1 MGTGNTDR
9 WWLLGAMGAILGVIL
24 LDETA
29 VGVALPTI
37 RQELGLSEISAHWV
51 VNIYLLTLACL
62 AAATGRI
69 GDIVGIR
76 ALLTA
81 GLFVF
86 GVASVVS
93 GFAPNGLTLL
103 IARGIQGVGAAA
115 IFPLSLTLIALSFDG
130 AERGK
135 ALGIYGAIGTCFLAA
150 GPLVGGA
157 LTSGLS
163 WRWIFW
169 INPVVVIC
177 VAFVVWRL
185 WRDPPRHIKER
196 FDLTGMV
203 LLVFGL
209 SLLVFGI
216 MQGPDV
222 GWQQGNVRAALI
234 TGVLALAVFV
244 FVENRRRDPLVAV
257 ALFQNPTFTASN
269 LIVGVAQYG
278 KIATFVFGS
287 MYLQTVE
294 DWGPFW
300 AGLALLPAVIPTTF
314 FAPIAGKLSDER
326 GTRWPALVG
335 LVSIT
340 VGLGLVAV
348 GMMLKTTAVV
358 FVGFVLFGAAV
369 SLMFVPSQ
377 RAVTMSVPPNMQGQA
392 GGIVLSSQLI
402 GGTVGMALS
411 STALAVTS
419 SHAAVFW
426 LAAFASLMVLIYSYF
441 AIDARDSWKQ
451 TA

>member
-1 MGTGNTDR
+1 MKADNHDR

-37 RQELGLSEISAHWV
+37 RLELGLSDIPAHWV

-62 AAATGRI
+62 AGAAGRI
-69 GDIVGIR
+69 GDIIGIR
-76 ALLTA
+76 VLLMA
-81 GLFVF
+81 GLSIF
-86 GVASVVS
+86 GAASIAA
-93 GFAPNGLTLL
+93 GFAPSGVALL
-103 IARGIQGVGAAA
+103 VARAAQGVGAAA
-115 IFPLSLTLIALSFDG
+115 IFPLSLTLIALSFEG

-135 ALGIYGAIGTCFLAA
+135 ALGIYGAIGTCFLAV

-169 INPVVVIC
+169 INP
-177 VAFVVWRL
+177 FVVLCVGWVVWKL
-185 WRDPPRHIKER
+185 WRDPPRQAQMR
-196 FDLTGMV
+196 FDLTGMM
-203 LLVFGL
+203 LLICGL
-209 SLLVFGI
+209 SLSVYGI

-222 GWQQGNVRAALI
+222 GWQKGNVVAAL
-234 TGVLALAVFV
+234 VLGIFALVAFV
-244 FVENRRRDPLVAV
+244 FVERRRDNALLAV
-257 ALFQNPTFTASN
+257 TLFRNSTFTASN
-269 LIVGVAQYG
+269 LIVGTAQYS

-287 MYLQTVE
+287 MYLQTVKG
-294 DWGPFW
+294 WGPFW
-300 AGLALLPAVIPTTF
+300 AGLALLPAVIPTTLT
-314 FAPIAGKLSDER
+314 APVAGKLSDER

-340 VGLGLVAV
+340 VGLSLMAV
-348 GMMLKTTAVV
+348 GMTFQTTGIILI
-358 FVGFVLFGAAV
+358 GFVSFGAAV

-377 RAVTMSVPPNMQGQA
+377 HAVSMSVPPQMQGQA

-402 GGTVGMALS
+402 GGTLGMAVC
-411 STALAVTS
+411 STILAATS

-426 LAAFASLMVLIYSYF
+426 VAAVISLLVLCYSYR
-441 AIDARDSWKQ
+441 AIETHDPGE
-451 TA
+451 

>member
-1 MGTGNTDR
+1 M
-9 WWLLGAMGAILGVIL
+9 
-24 LDETA
+24 
-29 VGVALPTI
+29 
-37 RQELGLSEISAHWV
+37 
-51 VNIYLLTLACL
+51 
-62 AAATGRI
+62 
-69 GDIVGIR
+69 
-76 ALLTA
+76 
-81 GLFVF
+81 
-86 GVASVVS
+86 VS

-169 INPVVVIC
+169 INPVVVTC
-177 VAFVVWRL
+177 VAFVVWRF
-185 WRDPPRHIKER
+185 WRDPPRQIKER

-209 SLLVFGI
+209 SLLVYGI

-222 GWQQGNVRAALI
+222 GWKQSNVLAALVI
-234 TGVLALAVFV
+234 GVLALAIFV
-244 FVENRRRDPLVAV
+244 FAENRRKDPLVAV
-257 ALFQNPTFTASN
+257 SLFRDPTFTASN
-269 LIVGVAQYG
+269 LIVGTAQYA

-294 DWGPFW
+294 GWGPFW
-300 AGLALLPAVIPTTF
+300 SGLALLPAVVPTSF
-314 FAPIAGKLSDER
+314 LSPIAGKLSDER

-340 VGLGLVAV
+340 GGLSLIAV
-348 GMMLKTTAVV
+348 GMTLKSTTVI
-358 FVGFVLFGAAV
+358 FLGFVFFGSAV

-377 RAVTMSVPPNMQGQA
+377 RAVTMSVAPHMQGQA
-392 GGIVLSSQLI
+392 GGIVLSTQLI
-402 GGTVGMALS
+402 GGTVGMALC
-411 STALAVTS
+411 STMLAMTS
-419 SHAAVFW
+419 SFAAVFW
-426 LAAFASLMVLIYSYF
+426 LAAFVSLMVLIYSYF
-441 AIDARDSWKQ
+441 AIDTHEPGKQ
-451 TA
+451 DAHV

>member
-1 MGTGNTDR
+1 MGADNNDR

-37 RQELGLSEISAHWV
+37 RKELGLSEITAHWV
-51 VNIYLLTLACL
+51 VNVYLLTLACL
-62 AAATGRI
+62 ACAAGRL

-76 ALLTA
+76 VLLTT
-81 GLFVF
+81 GLLVF
-86 GVASVVS
+86 GAASTVA
-93 GFAPNGLTLL
+93 GFAPDGLTLL
-103 IARGIQGVGAAA
+103 IARGIQGIGAAA

-169 INPVVVIC
+169 INPIVVIY
-177 VAFVVWRL
+177 VALVVWRV
-185 WRDPPRHIKER
+185 WRDPPRQMKER

-203 LLVFGL
+203 FLTFGL
-209 SLLVFGI
+209 SLLVYGV

-222 GWQQGNVRAALI
+222 GWRQSNVLAALVV
-234 TGVLALAVFV
+234 GVLALVVFV
-244 FVENRRRDPLVAV
+244 FFESRRRDPLVAV
-257 ALFQNPTFTASN
+257 ALFRDPTFTASN
-269 LIVGVAQYG
+269 LIVGVAQYA

-287 MYLQTVE
+287 MFLQTGE
-294 DWGPFW
+294 GWGPFL
-300 AGLALLPAVIPTTF
+300 AGLALLPAVVPTTL
-314 FAPIAGKLSDER
+314 FAPVAGKLSDER

-335 LVSIT
+335 LILIT
-340 VGLGLVAV
+340 VGLSLIAM
-348 GMMLKTTAVV
+348 GMMIKATTAI
-358 FVGFVLFGAAV
+358 FFGFALFGAAV

-377 RAVTMSVPPNMQGQA
+377 RAVTMLVPPHMQGQA

-402 GGTVGMALS
+402 GGTFGMAMC
-411 STALAVTS
+411 STILAVTS
-419 SHAAVFW
+419 SYAAVFW
-426 LAAFASLMVLIYSYF
+426 LAAFVSLMVLTYSYF
-441 AIDARDSWKQ
+441 AIDAQEPRK
-451 TA
+451 